1 MSNSFTMIA
10 SFSKL
15 IMSSYWQMQ
24 QAPCIFQTNKHRYL
38 KQILLFDFYT
48 VVSLS

>member
-1 MSNSFTMIA
+1 
-10 SFSKL
+10 
-15 IMSSYWQMQ
+15 MQ

-48 VVSLS
+48 VISQRIDVSEGHFI